1 VIGSLDYAYR
11 RVGPGTH
18 SKQYER
24 EGIVPKSVLTRG
36 RKIVARLTA
45 LAMVASIMVIGA
57 LPASAEID
65 TSATCPS
72 STPSAGFTDIA
83 GQPAHTQLAINCIA
97 DYGIAQGFTA
107 TTFVPQA
114 EVSRWQMALFLT
126 RQATVHGLTLGDGS
140 SQGFTDIADY
150 PAATQ
155 TAINQLAQL
164 EITQGTTATTYSPAA
179 PVTRWQMALFLTRLL
194 DAAGYTLGNGSPQG
208 FADIG
213 AYPAST
219 QVAINQIAQ
228 AEVSEGFTATTFGP
242 GQNTLRSQMA
252 LFLTRTL
259 AADGIL
265 PAGQGFVVT
274 AFNLTTD
281 VITYDDAG
289 TSRTVDYTGG
299 TAFTVDGA
307 AASIGVFE
315 ANLSVGDKIAFTGTT
330 FALTNVSVSSGL
342 VNDVNIAGNTF
353 DIILSSGPILTDN
366 RTYVAANTT
375 YTVNG
380 AVASEVGFEN
390 NLSNGDTIAISGAG
404 TVASPYVFALTNAT
418 VTGTVSG
425 VGGATTWNV
434 TTAGGAV
441 FGVIDLDVPAGDT
454 LSLSV
459 GGAAATQATFETA
472 LSNGDAVTY
481 GRAATVVTASLTNQA
496 TAAQTGRILSFDT
509 GANTVTFDAG
519 PATAVTTADY
529 TATGTVRTVNGT
541 SQLEL
546 EFEAALNVGDTITY
560 QAGST
565 TPLVNASLA
574 VTNVTPITGTPSS
587 IDAGLDTISI
597 RFDANGPGSVSI
609 SYADADDPN
618 IVNSGLAG
626 NLTLAYQVNGVASTV
641 GNFEAA
647 VTGIIGGLSGS
658 VTVSDSGTVT
668 IWNVTSP

>member
-1 VIGSLDYAYR
+1 MQAN
-11 RVGPGTH
+11 
-18 SKQYER
+18 ER
-24 EGIVPKSVLTRG
+24 EGKVPTSVLTRG

-57 LPASAEID
+57 LPASAAID

-72 STPSAGFTDIA
+72 SIPSAGFTDIA
-83 GQPAHTQLAINCIA
+83 GQPAATQTAINCIA

-140 SQGFTDIADY
+140 DQGFTDISAY
-150 PAATQ
+150 PVATQ

-164 EITQGTTATTYSPAA
+164 DITQGTTATTYSPAD
-179 PVTRWQMALFLTRLL
+179 PVSRWQMALFLTRLL
-194 DAAGYTLGNGSPQG
+194 DAAGVTLGDGSDQG
-208 FADIG
+208 FTDI
-213 AYPAST
+213 AAFPAAT
-219 QVAINQIAQ
+219 QTAINQVAQ
-228 AEVSEGFTATTFGP
+228 AEVSEGFNATTFGP
-242 GQNTLRSQMA
+242 ALNTLRSQMA

-265 PAGQGFVVT
+265 PEGAGFTIT
-274 AFNLTTD
+274 AFNLDTD

-289 TSRTVDYTGG
+289 TSKTVDYTGG
-299 TAFTVDGA
+299 TAFTVDGT

-315 ANLSVGDKIAFTGTT
+315 ANLSVGDKIAFTGTS
-330 FALTNVSVSSGL
+330 FALTNVTVSGGL
-342 VNDVNIAGNTF
+342 VNDVNLAGDTF
-353 DIILSSGPILTDN
+353 DIILSSGAILTDN
-366 RTYVAANTT
+366 RSYVAANTT
-375 YTVNG
+375 YSVGGTVATVG
-380 AVASEVGFEN
+380 GFEN
-390 NLSNGDTIAISGAG
+390 SLSNGDTISISGTG
-404 TVASPYVFALTNAT
+404 TAASPFVFALTNAT
-418 VTGTVSG
+418 VSGTVSG
-425 VGGATTWNV
+425 VAAATTWNI

-441 FGVIDLDVPAGDT
+441 FGVIDLDVPGTDV

-481 GRAATVVTASLTNQA
+481 GRAAAVVTASLTNQA
-496 TAAQTGRILSFDT
+496 TASQTGRILSFDT
-509 GANTVTFDAG
+509 GGNTVTFDAG

-541 SQLEL
+541 SQTEA
-546 EFEAALNVGDTITY
+546 EFEAALNVGDSITY
-560 QAGST
+560 QAAST

-574 VTNVTPITGTPSS
+574 VTNGPVSGTPSS
-587 IDAGLDTISI
+587 IVTANDTISI
-597 RFDANGPGSVSI
+597 RFDANGPGS
-609 SYADADDPN
+609 ADIDYTNAVDAN
-618 IVNSGLAG
+618 IVNFAGIAG
-626 NLTLAYQVNGVASTV
+626 NLTVAYQVNGGASTEA
-641 GNFEAA
+641 NFEAQVA
-647 VTGIIGGLSGS
+647 GIVGGLTGS